1 MLIIS
6 VLCFMAWILHP
17 ICMFRDAERGG
28 TAVLRKSPQV
38 CLFSLNASLG
48 NFAASEIENK
58 IQDYGTE
65 VVFPVFGPKQD
76 LHLD

>member
-1 MLIIS
+1 MIIN
-6 VLCFMAWILHP
+6 VLCCMAWILHP

-28 TAVLRKSPQV
+28 TTVLRKGPQV

-48 NFAASEIENK
+48 NFTASEIENK

-65 VVFPVFGPKQD
+65 VVFPVFGPEQD
-76 LHLD
+76 LYFD